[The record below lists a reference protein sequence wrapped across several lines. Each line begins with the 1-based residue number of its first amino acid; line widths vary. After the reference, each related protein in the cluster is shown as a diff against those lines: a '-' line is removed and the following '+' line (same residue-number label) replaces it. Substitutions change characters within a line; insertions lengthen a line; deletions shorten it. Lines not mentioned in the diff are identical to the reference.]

1 MIVSIITVVLNNKET
16 VKDAILSVGSQD
28 YNEIEHIV
36 IDGKSVDGTQTVID
50 KYSDRLAV
58 VISERDNGIY
68 DAMNKGLRLASGE
81 IIGFLNSDD
90 LYASNNV
97 ISDVVSVLLKMKVDA
112 VFGDLVFVSSK
123 DLNHFVRYYQSKNFS
138 PKLLAKGIMPAH
150 PTLFLRK
157 TVYEK
162 YGYFKTDYRIA
173 ADFEFA
179 VRIFKDYNISY
190 YYIPKIMVKMRT
202 GGTSTKNLKSNW
214 ILNLEVLRACR
225 ENGLK
230 TNLFKIY
237 SKYPSKILGLIK
249 RERINKSCNFLQ
261 P

>member
-1 MIVSIITVVLNNKET
+1 MKVSIITVVLNNKET

-28 YNEIEHIV
+28 YHDIEHIV
-36 IDGKSVDGTQTVID
+36 IDGKSMDGTRSIIE
-50 KYSDRLAV
+50 KYRDRLAI

-90 LYASNNV
+90 LYANKNV
-97 ISDVVSVLLKMKVDA
+97 ISDVVSILDNMKVDA
-112 VFGDLVFVSSK
+112 VFGDLVFIKSK
-123 DLNHFVRYYQSKNFS
+123 DLNHIVRYYQSKNFS
-138 PKLLAKGIMPAH
+138 PQSLSKGIMPAH

-157 TVYEK
+157 AVYEK

-237 SKYPSKILGLIK
+237 SKYPRKILGLIK
-249 RERINKSCNFLQ
+249 RERIIKVDAECL
-261 P
+261 

>member
-1 MIVSIITVVLNNKET
+1 MKVSIITVVLNNKET
-16 VKDAILSVGSQD
+16 VKDAILSVDSQD
-28 YNEIEHIV
+28 YHDMEHIV
-36 IDGKSVDGTQTVID
+36 IDGESVDGTQSVID
-50 KYSDRLAV
+50 KYSDRIAV
-58 VISERDNGIY
+58 VISEKDNGIY

-90 LYASNNV
+90 LYANNNV
-97 ISDVVSVLLKMKVDA
+97 ISDVVSILSEMKVDA
-112 VFGDLVFVSSK
+112 VFGDLVFVSST
-123 DLNHFVRYYQSKNFS
+123 DPSHIARFYQSKNFS
-138 PKLLAKGIMPAH
+138 PKFLSKGIMPAH

-157 TVYEK
+157 SVYEK

-190 YYIPKIMVKMRT
+190 HYIPKIMVKMRT

-237 SKYPSKILGLIK
+237 SKYPGKILGLIN
-249 RERINKSCNFLQ
+249 RERTIKVDTVCL
-261 P
+261 

>member
-1 MIVSIITVVLNNKET
+1 MKVSIITVVLNNKET

-28 YNEIEHIV
+28 YNDIEHIV
-36 IDGKSVDGTQTVID
+36 IDGKSMDGTRSVID
-50 KYSDRLAV
+50 KYRDRLAV
-58 VISERDNGIY
+58 VISESDNGIY

-90 LYASNNV
+90 LYAHKNV
-97 ISDVVSVLLKMKVDA
+97 ISDVVSILSKMKVDA
-112 VFGDLVFVSSK
+112 VFGDLVFVSST
-123 DLNHFVRYYQSKNFS
+123 DLNHIDRFYHSKNFR
-138 PKLLAKGIMPAH
+138 PKLLSKGIMPAH

-162 YGYFKTDYRIA
+162 YGYFKTDYHIA

-179 VRIFKDYNISY
+179 VRIFKDNNISY

-237 SKYPSKILGLIK
+237 SKYPGKILGLIN
-249 RERINKSCNFLQ
+249 RERTIKVDTGCL
-261 P
+261 

>member
-1 MIVSIITVVLNNKET
+1 MKVSIITVVLNNKET

-28 YNEIEHIV
+28 YNDIEHIV
-36 IDGKSVDGTQTVID
+36 IDGKSMDGTRSVID
-50 KYSDRLAV
+50 KYRDRLAV
-58 VISERDNGIY
+58 VISESDNGIY
-68 DAMNKGLRLASGE
+68 DAMNKGLRVASGE

-90 LYASNNV
+90 FYAHKNV
-97 ISDVVSVLLKMKVDA
+97 ISGVVSTLSKMKVDA

-123 DLNHFVRYYQSKNFS
+123 DLNHIVRFYQSKDFS
-138 PKLLAKGIMPAH
+138 PKFLTKGIMPAH

-162 YGYFKTDYRIA
+162 YGYFKTDYHIA

-179 VRIFKDYNISY
+179 VRIFKDNNISY

-249 RERINKSCNFLQ
+249 RERINKVDAECL
-261 P
+261 